1 MPGIFLLLG
10 DSRAYGL
17 DSCNRHLR
25 IGDITVPRHIAS
37 VLNFK
42 QFFRYDRRVV
52 TDETSGEIV
61 STGETAVAQRIHGIG
76 QFPSALKVYPIF
88 SVHRKIHTH
97 FNSGSNV
104 DINQYIH
111 AQHTALLQSIFFGYF
126 STVVERN
133 ECNDIVLLLLKSERR
148 ILHNVGY
155 FRSREQPYISPNFQ
169 GIKRTGYRHVHI
181 CDNRTVNSRFRT
193 SRRFNRLESRCI

>member
-1 MPGIFLLLG
+1 MNFNDDTDVKIDLPGIFLLLG

-52 TDETSGEIV
+52 ADETSGEIV

-88 SVHRKIHTH
+88 PSTERFTPILTVGAMLILTNISMPNTLLFCKVSSSAISVLSLNET
-97 FNSGSNV
+97 NV
-104 DINQYIH
+104 TI
-111 AQHTALLQSIFFGYF
+111 LF
-126 STVVERN
+126 S
-133 ECNDIVLLLLKSERR
+133 C
-148 ILHNVGY
+148 
-155 FRSREQPYISPNFQ
+155 
-169 GIKRTGYRHVHI
+169 
-181 CDNRTVNSRFRT
+181 C
-193 SRRFNRLESRCI
+193 